1 MFRIVAAGPGAGE
14 DLSAYRRRHVIE
26 LALSLLGSGAV
37 DQAARRAIVDLLAHT
52 LAHAASAAHFVRTG
66 VLPHLLFALLSPSAR
81 EAPRGLPYLL
91 RSLALTLLPVL
102 PALPRPTRLAAAPDL
117 AALVAALARL
127 HPSLLSAPDA
137 AGEQQHSEADERLPL
152 QPRDDA
158 GLHAAVF
165 QFVDGLL
172 QLLPQLA
179 RRGDDDNAREAVG
192 DGGDDDDEESAEAL
206 VDGATGPVG
215 VMMTATELRQVVEM
229 WRSAGGAEWSALGVR
244 LVTASR
250 LVRPLMPAAAAG
262 ATTTDTSDQLDRDEA
277 QAVAYLASSC
287 VDILVD
293 LVARAHQD
301 GVALVAPFVRWLQA
315 LLLTEVQRTR
325 SVAAKDSAND
335 GDGVLG
341 QARGRVGGGLVWL
354 YRHWAMP
361 DQAKTAIAR
370 ALLPLIASHLQQQ
383 QQQQQAEASRGV
395 WRERGAKWV
404 RAITGDEGEEQQH
417 KHRDELLRFAAFVFA
432 DLPLPSS

>member
-81 EAPRGLPYLL
+81 DAPRGLPYLL

-137 AGEQQHSEADERLPL
+137 AGEQQQQHSEADERLPL

-179 RRGDDDNAREAVG
+179 RRGDDDNAREKVG
-192 DGGDDDDEESAEAL
+192 DGGGCDDDEESEEAL
-206 VDGATGPVG
+206 VDGGAGPVG
-215 VMMTATELRQVVEM
+215 VMMTATELRQVVEL

-250 LVRPLMPAAAAG
+250 LVRPLLPAAAAG
-262 ATTTDTSDQLDRDEA
+262 ATTDTSDQLDRDET
-277 QAVAYLASSC
+277 QAVAHLASSC

-325 SVAAKDSAND
+325 SVAAKDSADD

-361 DQAKTAIAR
+361 DQAKSAIAR
-370 ALLPLIASHLQQQ
+370 ALLPLIASHLQ

-404 RAITGDEGEEQQH
+404 RAITGDEGEQQP